1 MGEPSR
7 HQFDRRGARCQ
18 TDGQAGRRGGI
29 GLPEK
34 PIVRRTAGFIQSKDG
49 RTDSP
54 RHCIKMRWRLAR
66 RVRLPGLKS
75 APWLRPGRILCRWHS
90 PLVKGSNG
98 SGAGPVAKRMVFS
111 VVSPVPQDRSAWAQ
125 PDPLPGLDEESS
137 EPLGLFLWDR
147 REGIEVDF
155 MRAEE
160 TVKSSLLDRL
170 AELV

>member
-1 MGEPSR
+1 MSERAMGEPSR
-7 HQFDRRGARCQ
+7 HQVGRRGARCQ

-90 PLVKGSNG
+90 PPVKGSNG
-98 SGAGPVAKRMVFS
+98 SGAGPVAGVGRLIGVGS
-111 VVSPVPQDRSAWAQ
+111 TRGEATASASRVALSIATPRW
-125 PDPLPGLDEESS
+125 
-137 EPLGLFLWDR
+137 
-147 REGIEVDF
+147 
-155 MRAEE
+155 
-160 TVKSSLLDRL
+160 T
-170 AELV
+170 